1 MTNKPT
7 NIKFYL
13 QIVDL
18 LQSARSQV
26 VRTVNQT
33 MVRTYFEIGKMLVEE
48 EQGGEERA
56 AYGKELL
63 KGLSE
68 VLTKEFGKGFSVTN
82 IQQMRNFYLIY
93 GIDQTVSDLSEKS
106 STLLP
111 KSEPKGKQQ
120 AASVNSENQIQQ
132 TPSAESIS
140 ETTSR
145 ELTKDEFIL
154 SWSHYL
160 KLMRIDDENERKFYE
175 IESQRNNWSVR
186 ELQRQF
192 DSALYTRLVLSR
204 NKDQVKE
211 LSEKGLILEQPK
223 DAIKD
228 PYILEF
234 LGLPEHSHY
243 SEGQLEQ
250 EIIDKLEH
258 FLLEL
263 GNGFTFVARQKR
275 ITFDDSHFRIDL
287 VFYNRILK
295 CFVLIDL
302 KIGELRHQDL
312 GQMQMYVNYYDREI
326 RLKDENKTI
335 GIVLCR
341 DKSESVVKYTLP
353 EKNEH
358 IFASKYKTVL
368 PSKEELK
375 LIISERKN

>member
-1 MTNKPT
+1 MTNKPSNT
-7 NIKFYL
+7 KFFT

-18 LQSARSQV
+18 LQSARSKV

-33 MVRTYFEIGKMLVEE
+33 MVTTYFEIGKKIVEE
-48 EQGGEERA
+48 EQDGKARA
-56 AYGKELL
+56 DYGKQLL

-68 VLTKEFGKGFSVTN
+68 VLTKEFGKGFSVKN
-82 IQQMRNFYLIY
+82 IERMRAFYLAY
-93 GIDQTVSDLSEKS
+93 QKSSTLLSNSQKQQTVSDLFK
-106 STLLP
+106 
-111 KSEPKGKQQ
+111 
-120 AASVNSENQIQQ
+120 
-132 TPSAESIS
+132 
-140 ETTSR
+140 
-145 ELTKDEFIL
+145 L

-160 KLMRIDDENERKFYE
+160 KLMRIDDEKERKFYE
-175 IESQRNNWSVR
+175 IESFRNNWSVR

-204 NKDQVKE
+204 DEDKVKE
-211 LSEKGLILEQPK
+211 LSEKGLLLEKPK

-234 LGLPEHSHY
+234 IGLPEHSSY
-243 SEGQLEQ
+243 SESDLEQ
-250 EIIDKLEH
+250 ELIDKLEH

-275 ITFDDSHFRIDL
+275 ISFDDKHFRIDL

-302 KIGELRHQDL
+302 KIGELKHQDL

-326 RLKDENKTI
+326 RLEDENKTI
-335 GIVLCR
+335 GIVLCK
-341 DKSESVVKYTLP
+341 DKNESVVKYTLP
-353 EKNEH
+353 EKNEQ

-368 PSKEELK
+368 PSKKELK
-375 LIISERKN
+375 ALFN